1 MKTLG
6 AILMIVLSS
15 FLFSGCDDNDDL
27 NVKSTDI
34 TGIWYV
40 QVTEGYEGGVH
51 QWVDALATQFTFNA
65 DGTGAYK
72 ILYGE
77 NIAEPIT
84 WTLRNETIEITFQD
98 THKEAYKVTETSDDY
113 MRCTLYSNDSD
124 YFLYYF
130 SRKDFK

>member
-6 AILMIVLSS
+6 IILMMVFSS
-15 FLFSGCDDNDDL
+15 FLFNGCAEDDDL
-27 NVKSTDI
+27 NVKSTDV

-40 QVTEGYEGGVH
+40 QVTEGYVDGVH
-51 QWVDALATQFTFNA
+51 QWVDALTAQFTFNA

-84 WTLRNETIEITFQD
+84 WTLKNNTIEITFQN

-124 YFLYYF
+124 YYLYYF

>member
-15 FLFSGCDDNDDL
+15 FLFNGCGDNDDL
-27 NVKSTDI
+27 NIKSTDV

-40 QVTEGYEGGVH
+40 QVTVGYVAGQPVS
-51 QWVDALATQFTFNA
+51 VDALTVQFTFNA

-72 ILYGE
+72 RLYGE

-84 WTLRNETIEITFQD
+84 WTLKNETIEITFQD

-124 YFLYYF
+124 YYLYYF
-130 SRKDFK
+130 SKKDFK